1 MREGGDW
8 GSVAPRSGSSLAIFT
23 GLRPLGASP
32 SSSCHCPVIYPNTK
46 TQSGLGK
53 TGAVPPGLLRLQDRN
68 ADSQP
73 FWPRPPLLSPA
84 HIVLPAHPGHLGL
97 SRRSAEGNCDGLLQA
112 VPTLT
117 VSSPQA
123 HEGSQGLLVNRS

>member
-46 TQSGLGK
+46 TQSGLGN

-84 HIVLPAHPGHLGL
+84 H
-97 SRRSAEGNCDGLLQA
+97 LLA
-112 VPTLT
+112 PPTLGTWASPDALRRET
-117 VSSPQA
+117 VMAYCRRCPP
-123 HEGSQGLLVNRS
+123 